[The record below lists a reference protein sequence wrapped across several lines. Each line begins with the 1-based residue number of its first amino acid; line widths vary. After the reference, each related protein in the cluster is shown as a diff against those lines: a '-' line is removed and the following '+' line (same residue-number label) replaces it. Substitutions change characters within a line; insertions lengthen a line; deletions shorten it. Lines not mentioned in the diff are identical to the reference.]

1 MKYNENYITL
11 YNITNICSGPP
22 AKDMP
27 KNGHDATHLPNLHI
41 FVLLLAMIQMGSWFM
56 KKNGGTLHIVIW
68 LVVLP
73 ILKKYESQWEG

>member
-56 KKNGGTLHIVIW
+56 KKKWGYPPHSDLVGGFTHLEKI
-68 LVVLP
+68 
-73 ILKKYESQWEG
+73 